1 MNQEE
6 HEAKLEANR
15 EAPIYK
21 SYKKYHHI
29 ERLGNIAV
37 EGILDGEVTVQT
49 KVDGANLSVFWDE
62 EDGLMIASRNHL
74 IYRQNQTGVINAF
87 NGAVDYVLN
96 HPGIINVVKEGYI
109 LRGEWLCLSGDTLIR
124 KTSGGQLKGRNYM
137 TLKEMYDFLNRKDGR
152 RNESWWQRYGMPS
165 VYSLFSENDKILPNK
180 IKTIIYTGQKQSYK
194 ITTRKGFSIK
204 SSRDHRFLT
213 NLGWTPLSKLSV
225 NDVIAVTEF
234 GFSRQNRHLGKGT
247 NKVLISQREFKKE
260 KGRCVQCGN
269 TTSLELDHIDGNYK
283 NNDKS
288 NWQVLCR
295 DCHHKKSRNNT
306 KKAHTNGY
314 NYEFDKIVS
323 IDYVGVEDMYDIEME
338 GNETNANF
346 VANNFVVH
354 NCKHSVQYGNEF
366 WRKFYVF
373 DVESALGTLL
383 NFHDCISLLESA
395 KILYIKPLAV
405 LNSPQV
411 SDLVILTQG
420 PDEFGANQKEG
431 IVIKSYN
438 FVNKFG
444 RTQFA
449 KLIAEDFR
457 EKNKLAFGASSQ
469 DPAELRFATKFVSRE
484 FVKKTIFT
492 VADNRHEEPTIR
504 HMGEIL
510 GRVYHDL
517 FTEELW
523 DFIKAEKV
531 GAFNFKDLN
540 RLCLLRTKSIALDFY
555 NGVTNVH
562 DNNNVSETKV
572 ESVANE

>member
-6 HEAKLEANR
+6 HEAKLEENR
-15 EAPIYK
+15 EVPIYK

-29 ERLGNIAV
+29 ERLGNVAV

-96 HPGIINVVKEGYI
+96 HPGVIDLVQRGYI
-109 LRGEWLCLSGDTLIR
+109 LRGEWL
-124 KTSGGQLKGRNYM
+124 
-137 TLKEMYDFLNRKDGR
+137 
-152 RNESWWQRYGMPS
+152 
-165 VYSLFSENDKILPNK
+165 V
-180 IKTIIYTGQKQSYK
+180 
-194 ITTRKGFSIK
+194 
-204 SSRDHRFLT
+204 
-213 NLGWTPLSKLSV
+213 
-225 NDVIAVTEF
+225 
-234 GFSRQNRHLGKGT
+234 
-247 NKVLISQREFKKE
+247 
-260 KGRCVQCGN
+260 
-269 TTSLELDHIDGNYK
+269 
-283 NNDKS
+283 
-288 NWQVLCR
+288 
-295 DCHHKKSRNNT
+295 
-306 KKAHTNGY
+306 
-314 NYEFDKIVS
+314 
-323 IDYVGVEDMYDIEME
+323 
-338 GNETNANF
+338 
-346 VANNFVVH
+346 
-354 NCKHSVQYGNEF
+354 KHSVQYGDDF

-373 DVESALGTLL
+373 DVESSVGQLL
-383 NFHDCISLLESA
+383 NFHELIPILESA

-405 LNSPQV
+405 LNRPQV
-411 SDLVILTQG
+411 SDLVPLTKG

-572 ESVANE
+572 ESVVNE